1 MPVPCCLAA
10 LDVDETAVSHGH
22 TDFLGWPKSGPAYR
36 RWQPYNLV
44 IRSADTA
51 AELGRLRL
59 GAQAR
64 ARYGAP
70 YATIH
75 RADLQALLLQAVQGE
90 AGVALVED
98 RSLHP
103 NPGDRSDWDHAAL
116 GADLQQLL
124 HSAAPTLQWLVH
136 TMGCRRLWHLQL
148 RDSVGRASQMRQGR
162 VTLLG
167 DAAHPMLPYLAQGA
181 DMAVEDALALGQT
194 LATFG
199 ATPKALAQ
207 CAQVRW
213 QRNARVQDGIGL
225 IRAAADVQPRYTR
238 RINWRCE

>member
-1 MPVPCCLAA
+1 MAA
-10 LDVDETAVSHGH
+10 YPD
-22 TDFLGWPKSGPAYR
+22 
-36 RWQPYNLV
+36 NLV

-136 TMGCRRLWHLQL
+136 TMGGRRLWHLQL

-162 VTLLG
+162 LTLLG

-199 ATPKALAQ
+199 ATPKGSGPMRASPLATQRPSSKRNRADKDRSGCSTTIHPPHQLAL
-207 CAQVRW
+207 
-213 QRNARVQDGIGL
+213 
-225 IRAAADVQPRYTR
+225 
-238 RINWRCE
+238 

>member
-1 MPVPCCLAA
+1 MAA
-10 LDVDETAVSHGH
+10 YPD
-22 TDFLGWPKSGPAYR
+22 
-36 RWQPYNLV
+36 NLV

-90 AGVALVED
+90 AGEALVQD
-98 RSLHP
+98 RSLPP

-162 VTLLG
+162 LTILG
-167 DAAHPMLPYLAQGA
+167 DAAPTPCCPTWPRGPTWPLKMPWRWAKHSPLLAPRQRLWPNARKSAGN
-181 DMAVEDALALGQT
+181 
-194 LATFG
+194 
-199 ATPKALAQ
+199 ATPEFKTES
-207 CAQVRW
+207 
-213 QRNARVQDGIGL
+213 G
-225 IRAAADVQPRYTR
+225 
-238 RINWRCE
+238 